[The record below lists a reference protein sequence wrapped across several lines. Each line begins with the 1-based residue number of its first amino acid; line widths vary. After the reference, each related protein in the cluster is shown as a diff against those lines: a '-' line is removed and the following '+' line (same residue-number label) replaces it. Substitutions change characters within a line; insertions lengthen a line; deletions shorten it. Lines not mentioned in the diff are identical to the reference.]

1 MGRES
6 SDSHGCFEFHPL
18 EYGLSRLELETR
30 ITPDNAGK
38 RLDAVLA
45 DAFNDYS
52 RTRIQDWIKAG
63 NVSLDSQVQT
73 KPNFKVFGD
82 EKVVCIA
89 ELEEEVNFIAQDIPL
104 DVVYEDDD
112 ILVINKPAGLV
123 VHPGAGNPDG
133 TLLNALLFRYEAIRE
148 VPRAGIVHRLDKET
162 SGLMVVAKTVPAQ
175 THLVEQLQRHAVER
189 VYDAIV
195 VGKMISGGTIS
206 KAIGRHPTDR
216 KRMAVLKVG
225 GKPATTHYRVL
236 ERFREHTHVRVNL
249 ETGRTHQIRVH
260 MAYLGF
266 PLVGDPVYGGRLR
279 IPQKMMPEF
288 VDYLRG
294 FKRQALHA
302 GQLSLT
308 HPRTGK
314 TMKWKAPMPDDM
326 LDLIDILRDDME
338 DFKAARLSDMGYDDY
353 DYDEDHGV
361 EVEWVTDA
369 DIPSE

>member
-1 MGRES
+1 MS
-6 SDSHGCFEFHPL
+6 SQ
-18 EYGLSRLELETR
+18 RLEAR
-30 ITPDNAGK
+30 IPTDKMGQ

-45 DAFNDYS
+45 ELFSDYS
-52 RTRIQDWIKAG
+52 RNRIQDWIRAG
-63 NVSLDSQVQT
+63 LVTLDGVEHK

-82 EKVVCIA
+82 EAVVLLA
-89 ELEEEVNFIAQDIPL
+89 EIEDEVSYQAQDIPIE
-104 DVVYEDDD
+104 VVYEDDD
-112 ILVINKPAGLV
+112 ILVINKPAGFV

-133 TLLNALLFRYEAIRE
+133 TLLNALLFHYESIRE
-148 VPRAGIVHRLDKET
+148 VPRAGIVHRLDKDT
-162 SGLMVVAKTVPAQ
+162 SGLMVVAKNVPAQ
-175 THLVEQLQRHAVER
+175 THLVEQLQQHDVER

-206 KAIGRHPTDR
+206 KPIGRHPTDR
-216 KRMAVLKVG
+216 KRMAVLTVG
-225 GKPATTHYRVL
+225 GKSATSHYRVL
-236 ERFREHTHVRVNL
+236 ERFREHTHVRVKL

-279 IPQKMMPEF
+279 IPQQMMPEF
-288 VDYLRG
+288 ADYLRG

-314 TMKWKAPMPDDM
+314 TMKWKVSMPDDM
-326 LDLIDILRDDME
+326 LELIDILRDDME
-338 DFKAARLSDMGYDDY
+338 DFHAMKHGDRMGYDEY
-353 DYDEDHGV
+353 DYDDGV

-369 DIPSE
+369 DIPQE